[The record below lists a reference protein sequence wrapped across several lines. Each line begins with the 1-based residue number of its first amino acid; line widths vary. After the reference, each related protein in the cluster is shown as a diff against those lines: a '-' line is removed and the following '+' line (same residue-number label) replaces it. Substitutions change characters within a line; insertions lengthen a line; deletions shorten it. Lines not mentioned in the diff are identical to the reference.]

1 MNETKNT
8 VSEAR
13 TQDIDVL
20 YQSLGTQEG
29 EKSIYRITKGREKKT
44 RDLDQVKR
52 VKDEEE

>member
-1 MNETKNT
+1 MNDTKNT

-13 TQDIDVL
+13 TQAIDVL
-20 YQSLGTQEG
+20 YQSLGTKEG